1 MNELPHDRPDHDLDR
16 ALDQALAHSL
26 PAPELPAGFHARL
39 QAALAD
45 EAAHDLARQRREL
58 EAEHAR
64 QLALLQRGYVRVK
77 RDTLAMVLAV
87 AFSAGAVVHW
97 ALPWLH
103 ETAGIDLSELV
114 PLIAVVIGLVAGASV
129 WVERFGVPSAQMRG
143 LMRGLL
149 RRR

>member
-1 MNELPHDRPDHDLDR
+1 MNEHPDDDLNR
-16 ALDQALAHSL
+16 ALDQVLARSL
-26 PAPELPAGFHARL
+26 PAPTLPAGFHARL

-64 QLALLQRGYVRVK
+64 QLALLQRGYVRMK

-97 ALPWLH
+97 ALPWLR

-114 PLIAVVIGLVAGASV
+114 PLIAVVIGLVAGASA
-129 WVERFGVPSAQMRG
+129 WVERFGLPSGA
-143 LMRGLL
+143 LRGLL

>member
-1 MNELPHDRPDHDLDR
+1 MNEHPDDDLNR
-16 ALDQALAHSL
+16 ALDQALARSL
-26 PAPELPAGFHARL
+26 PAPTLPAGFHARL

-45 EAAHDLARQRREL
+45 EAVHDLARQRREL

-64 QLALLQRGYVRVK
+64 QLALLQRGYVRMK

-97 ALPWLH
+97 ALPWLR

-114 PLIAVVIGLVAGASV
+114 PLIAVVIGLVAGASA
-129 WVERFGVPSAQMRG
+129 WVERFGLPSGA
-143 LMRGLL
+143 LRGLL

>member
-1 MNELPHDRPDHDLDR
+1 MNELPPDHPERDLDR
-16 ALDQALAHSL
+16 ALDKALGRAL
-26 PAPELPAGFHARL
+26 PTPALPPGFHARL
-39 QAALAD
+39 QSALAD

-64 QLALLQRGYVRVK
+64 QLALLQRGYVRMK

-87 AFSAGAVVHW
+87 AFTAGAVVQW
-97 ALPWLH
+97 ALPWLR

-129 WVERFGVPSAQMRG
+129 WIERFGVPNTQMRG

-149 RRR
+149 RRH

>member
-1 MNELPHDRPDHDLDR
+1 MNEQPDDDLNR
-16 ALDQALAHSL
+16 ALDQALARSL
-26 PAPELPAGFHARL
+26 PPPALPAGFHVRL

-64 QLALLQRGYVRVK
+64 QLALLQRGYVRMK

-97 ALPWLH
+97 ALPWLR
-103 ETAGIDLSELV
+103 ETLGVDPSTVV
-114 PLIAVVIGLVAGASV
+114 PLMAVVIGLVAGASV
-129 WVERFGVPSAQMRG
+129 WVERFGLP
-143 LMRGLL
+143 
-149 RRR
+149 RRLFRIQWTRR